1 MAQEA
6 QFNYNFINATITYNL
21 KGNLSNKKTN
31 YEAQRKD
38 IVELGFKV
46 IFRHYICLM

>member
-6 QFNYNFINATITYNL
+6 QFNYNFLIATITYNF
-21 KGNLSNKKTN
+21 KGNLLDKKTN
-31 YEAQRKD
+31 YEVQRKD